1 VAANSRSTR
10 LRVAVWFALALAI
23 AATSTAAQATF
34 GVTEIADYRLRAEVF
49 ERFGRASRLIAA
61 ITRTEARFERE
72 PLFTEEVLL
81 SGDVLPMA
89 VALEARLRG
98 DPALA
103 GAVRD
108 ANLTPQEYTKFTLA
122 LVAARLAHG
131 FVKSGAIRAVP
142 PGVHA
147 DNVAFVDAHL
157 PEVQAVLRELGVD

>member
-1 VAANSRSTR
+1 LAA
-10 LRVAVWFALALAI
+10 WFAIALAI
-23 AATSTAAQATF
+23 AATRTAAQVAF
-34 GVTEIADYRLRAEVF
+34 GVTEIADYRLRAEAF
-49 ERFGRASRLIAA
+49 EKFGRASRLIAA
-61 ITRTEARFERE
+61 ITRADARFERE

-103 GAVRD
+103 RAVHE
-108 ANLTPQEYTKFTLA
+108 ANLTPQEYTKFTFA

-147 DNVAFVDAHL
+147 DNVAFIDAHL
-157 PEVQAVLRELGVD
+157 PEVEAVLHELGVD